1 MAVVRVEKKMM
12 LPMRGAVAGVVAV
25 AVETKLSLVWKNLN
39 LKTTLVEEV
48 VELAE
53 VEAEVVQ
60 PFLSCVSL
68 VHFVTK
74 ETTHWPLLEEE
85 EAEEVVAAV
94 VLE

>member
-25 AVETKLSLVWKNLN
+25 EIELSLVWKKLN